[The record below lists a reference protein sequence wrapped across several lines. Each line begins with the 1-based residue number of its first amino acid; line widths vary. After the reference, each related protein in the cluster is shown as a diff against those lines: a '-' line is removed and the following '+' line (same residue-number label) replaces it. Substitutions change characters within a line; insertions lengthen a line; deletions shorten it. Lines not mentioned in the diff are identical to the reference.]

1 MKTLYILT
9 QTKVDKRFISKI
21 GYFVTTDRTQVAI
34 KAQELG
40 ITSYSIE
47 TYQADTN
54 EAPFRIEGINDITDG
69 QIFEFGFF
77 LSRVD
82 NPQADNENIA
92 NEYVNN
98 TLVEIIL
105 DKRPFP
111 VVSLDNNIVNHP
123 FVQSIVTNPS
133 MVGELYDFGDTTRK
147 AILPIKLDKL
157 VAGISTAK
165 TQEFLDTIKAELT
178 IFTQVISGVL
188 KQFKLAQLNNST
200 LTETEFLSDPTVQA
214 SMGEAVS
221 NLSGSASLLPTLLSL

>member
-1 MKTLYILT
+1 
-9 QTKVDKRFISKI
+9 
-21 GYFVTTDRTQVAI
+21 
-34 KAQELG
+34 
-40 ITSYSIE
+40 
-47 TYQADTN
+47 
-54 EAPFRIEGINDITDG
+54 
-69 QIFEFGFF
+69 
-77 LSRVD
+77 
-82 NPQADNENIA
+82 
-92 NEYVNN
+92 
-98 TLVEIIL
+98 
-105 DKRPFP
+105 
-111 VVSLDNNIVNHP
+111 
-123 FVQSIVTNPS
+123 

>member
-1 MKTLYILT
+1 MIKL
-9 QTKVDKRFISKI
+9 
-21 GYFVTTDRTQVAI
+21 GYFVTSDPQQIAV

-40 ITSYSIE
+40 ITQYSVE

-54 EAPFRIEGINDITDG
+54 EAPFKINKTEDIYDG
-69 QIFEFGFF
+69 QVFEYGFIIMEGE
-77 LSRVD
+77 
-82 NPQADNENIA
+82 NPNLKNENIA
-92 NEYVNN
+92 NEYVRN
-98 TLVEIIL
+98 TLVEVLL

-111 VVSLDNNIVNHP
+111 VTALDNTIISHP

-133 MVGELYDFGDTTRK
+133 MVGELYDFGDATLK

-165 TQEFLDTIKAELT
+165 TQDFLDKIKEELT
-178 IFTQVISGVL
+178 TFTGIIGGVL

-214 SMGEAVS
+214 SMTEAVS